1 MRRWLKINRSTQS
14 HCAAG
19 TVLGSGTAAYE
30 RIGSKMLIF
39 LLSMKR
45 LATSLTHS
53 FIHSFIQPVPTERVP
68 DTVLG
73 GHKDLTVIT
82 KVSALEALSATAT
95 SLTHTHAHTWTPTE
109 PPGSPATLGTEQ
121 GDQPQLR
128 VASPRSDV
136 PW

>member
-1 MRRWLKINRSTQS
+1 
-14 HCAAG
+14 
-19 TVLGSGTAAYE
+19 
-30 RIGSKMLIF
+30 MLIF

-95 SLTHTHAHTWTPTE
+95 SLTHTHTHT
-109 PPGSPATLGTEQ
+109 PGLPQSLLDPLQRWALSRGTSPSSALPAPAATCHGESVSPAPGPELLAKRWGW
-121 GDQPQLR
+121 
-128 VASPRSDV
+128 VHASPE
-136 PW
+136 

>member
-1 MRRWLKINRSTQS
+1 
-14 HCAAG
+14 
-19 TVLGSGTAAYE
+19 
-30 RIGSKMLIF
+30 MLIF

-53 FIHSFIQPVPTERVP
+53 FIHSFIRPVPTERVP

-95 SLTHTHAHTWTPTE
+95 SLTHTRTHLDSH
-109 PPGSPATLGTEQ
+109 
-121 GDQPQLR
+121 R
-128 VASPRSDV
+128 ASWIPCNAGH
-136 PW
+136 